1 MSLTV
6 AGIVGAIATL
16 IGTVSGFVVALR
28 RSEADGDDHWQEL
41 VRAQLSA
48 QIIRNAELEQKIS
61 DLWSMLDLERNDR
74 RRVELS
80 MASRIS
86 LLESILRS
94 NGIALPN

>member
-28 RSEADGDDHWQEL
+28 RSESDGDDRWHAIMN
-41 VRAQLSA
+41 AQLKSLGE
-48 QIIRNAELEQKIS
+48 RNAELEKKIS
-61 DLWSMLDLERNDR
+61 DLWSMLDAERVDR

-80 MASRIS
+80 MATRIS

-94 NGIALPN
+94 NGIALPS

>member
-6 AGIVGAIATL
+6 AGILGAIATF
-16 IGTVSGFVVALR
+16 IGTVSGFIVAVR
-28 RSEADGDDHWQEL
+28 RSHSDSEDHWQDL

-61 DLWSMLDLERNDR
+61 DLWSMLDAERVDR

-80 MASRIS
+80 MATRIS

-94 NGIALPN
+94 NGIALPS